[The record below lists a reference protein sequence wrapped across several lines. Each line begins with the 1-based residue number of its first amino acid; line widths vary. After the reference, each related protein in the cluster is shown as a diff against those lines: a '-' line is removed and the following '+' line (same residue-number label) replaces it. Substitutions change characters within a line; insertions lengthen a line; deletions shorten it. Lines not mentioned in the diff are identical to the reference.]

1 MEVPR
6 SVLVLAKRE
15 IILNADQ
22 IGHINQV
29 IMETFNNAHNVSF
42 KGSSC
47 IEFTI
52 AIGYHV
58 GSSIERN
65 LLFLMSLEDMNITV
79 LFRYNDWQCEI
90 CRH

>member
-52 AIGYHV
+52 AMLE
-58 GSSIERN
+58 SEKFKLDCSDFLER
-65 LLFLMSLEDMNITV
+65 LRLDPADWKLFLQVI
-79 LFRYNDWQCEI
+79 
-90 CRH
+90 